1 MPEFQ
6 RYLHLYETNYEQ
18 FLMLYGGYPEQMT
31 IVNDE
36 TGERVAVTFDGI
48 ITEEYEPE
56 K

>member
-6 RYLHLYETNYEQ
+6 RYLHLYETYGEH
-18 FLMLYGGYPEQMT
+18 FLMLNGGYPEQMT

-36 TGERVAVTFDGI
+36 TGESVAVTFDEI
-48 ITEEYEPE
+48 ITEEYEPV

>member
-6 RYLHLYETNYEQ
+6 RFLHLYENDYEH
-18 FLMLYGGYPEQMT
+18 FLMLNGGYPEQMT

-48 ITEEYEPE
+48 ITEEYEPV